1 MRNATAAAVARE
13 GAPFRSNARDHSDAA
28 ASFDSN
34 GADGPPSP
42 RPTSPPTPR
51 PALRSAVAL
60 RRIHHEGTSLLVALP
75 LQHHVR
81 AEARHAKRRNKRKKE
96 KSVVLKGDVTSA
108 RVLESRRTEQ

>member
-60 RRIHHEGTSLLVALP
+60 RSITRERVFWLP
-75 LQHHVR
+75 CRCNTTYVR
-81 AEARHAKRRNKRKKE
+81 RLATPREETREKKR
-96 KSVVLKGDVTSA
+96 S
-108 RVLESRRTEQ
+108 Q